1 MATTTTKKRTAAP
14 KKAAAKK
21 AAGKKAAGK
30 RKASHDDVAAVLAYL
45 AAQPPPM
52 RTLLERVRAAI
63 RRRAPTATECL
74 SYRIPTFF
82 VNGRVLLHYAGF
94 SDHASLFGF
103 GPTVRE
109 QLAEAIAPFQTGKGT
124 LQFTAQRPLPAAL
137 LERIVRIR
145 LAETA

>member
-1 MATTTTKKRTAAP
+1 MATASTPKQHATR

-21 AAGKKAAGK
+21 AVRKKVAGK
-30 RKASHDDVAAVLAYL
+30 RKAQHDDVEAVEAYL

-52 RTLLERVRAAI
+52 RALLERVRASI

-74 SYRIPTFF
+74 TYRIPTFF

-109 QLAEAIAPFQTGKGT
+109 QLAEEIAPFQTGKGT

-145 LAETA
+145 LAETG